1 MALKRIGIMGGT
13 FNPIHYGH
21 LFLAENA
28 LEQLALDKVLFMPSK
43 NPPHKAKPDD
53 VTNQQRIDMIA
64 LAIANNPKFELSTIE
79 MEREGTTYTVDTLR
93 LLTKQYTDTEYYF
106 IIGADS
112 LFQLPKWK
120 NPQEICSLCT
130 IVAANRD
137 RVEEEK
143 LIGQADYLKNIYNA
157 GIILIDMPTI
167 QISSEVIRERIAS
180 NRSVRYWLPEAVMEY
195 IAKNDLYV
203 ANPEERK

>member
-1 MALKRIGIMGGT
+1 MRREGIMGGT

-43 NPPHKAKPDD
+43 NPPHKAKPDE
-53 VTNQQRIDMIA
+53 VTDQQRVDMIA
-64 LAIANNPKFELSTIE
+64 LAIADNPKFELSTIE
-79 MEREGTTYTVDTLR
+79 MEREGTTYTVDTLS
-93 LLTKQYTDTEYYF
+93 LLTKEHTDTEYYF

-112 LFQLPKWK
+112 LFQLTSWK
-120 NPQEICSLCT
+120 NPQEISSLCT

-137 RVEEEK
+137 GVEEEK
-143 LIGQADYLKNIYNA
+143 LIGQVEYLKGIYHAN
-157 GIILIDMPTI
+157 IILITMPTI

-180 NRSVRYWLPEAVMEY
+180 NRSVRYWLPDTVMEY
-195 IAKNDLYV
+195 IMRNDLYV
-203 ANPEERK
+203 TNPEERK